1 MRWRR
6 APAAEAGLIVDS
18 HTEAEQQLTSPAV
31 EEMAD
36 ALAAETASKRGK
48 FGAMREPGGR
58 LLSLGAV
65 ALAAALISGLA
76 AGAERVVVTVASKDG
91 TPISVECIGS
101 GPTLLLV
108 HGGTG
113 DRTRWT
119 PLLPLFAPRVT
130 ACAMDRRGHGKS
142 GDAREYSLQK
152 EAEDV
157 AAVVESRPGKVFVL
171 GHSFGGVASL
181 EAAFLTDKI
190 AKLILYE
197 PPVRNPGHAAI
208 LDRMEKLIAAGDREA
223 ALVAFFGEIVMISP
237 AEIAL
242 MKTRPSWP
250 GLLASVESSIRQDRA
265 LSAYRFDA
273 ARMRTLQTPALLLMG
288 GNTASPQLK
297 RAIDS
302 LGRTL
307 PHAKLTVFPDQEH
320 NAMDAIPR
328 EFADKVLQ
336 FIAGG

>member
-1 MRWRR
+1 
-6 APAAEAGLIVDS
+6 
-18 HTEAEQQLTSPAV
+18 
-31 EEMAD
+31 
-36 ALAAETASKRGK
+36 
-48 FGAMREPGGR
+48 MREPGGR
-58 LLSLGAV
+58 LLFLGAV
-65 ALAAALISGLA
+65 ALGAALISGTG
-76 AGAERVVVTVASKDG
+76 AGAESVVTVASKDG

-119 PLLPLFAPRVT
+119 QLFPLFAPSVT

-142 GDAREYSLQK
+142 GDGREYSLQK

-197 PPVRNPGHAAI
+197 PPVRNPGNAAI

-223 ALVAFFGEIVMISP
+223 ALVAFFGKIVMISP
-237 AEIAL
+237 GEIAL

-273 ARMRTLQTPALLLMG
+273 ARMRTLQTPVLLLMG
-288 GNTASPQLK
+288 GKTASPQLK
-297 RAIDS
+297 LAVDS
-302 LGRTL
+302 LKQTL
-307 PHAKLTVFPDQEH
+307 PHAELTVFPHQEH
-320 NAMDAIPR
+320 NAMDSIPR

-336 FIAGG
+336 FIVGG